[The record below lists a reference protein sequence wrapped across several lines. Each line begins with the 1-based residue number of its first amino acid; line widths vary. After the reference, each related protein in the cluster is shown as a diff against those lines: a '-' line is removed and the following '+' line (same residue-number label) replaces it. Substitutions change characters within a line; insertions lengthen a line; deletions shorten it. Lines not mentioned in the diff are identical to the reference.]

1 MKHFKLCLQFCCIHI
16 KKYRK
21 RIFAI
26 FSIYFLVL
34 LIITWIRSKEGCNG
48 IDLFVLMNGGYSLET
63 NNLLDMLIGIYPYLS
78 IGYLCSMYLDEML
91 EKQATFVLI
100 RMKNMRNF
108 HLANIVTLSCFNVL
122 VICCFQI
129 VKFCISIF
137 FTSNCQVESLYYMT
151 DVRLDLNI
159 ISLQVYTLL
168 YQIVGSLAVFLI
180 QYMIQKKCGNGIS
193 GMLFVFAIYF
203 ININS
208 NLLRNL
214 ELGTYVILGNLQ
226 VINNNGTSLQMFV
239 SKNCLYIIVTAIFIL
254 MKRGKKNVRN

>member
-1 MKHFKLCLQFCCIHI
+1 
-16 KKYRK
+16 
-21 RIFAI
+21 
-26 FSIYFLVL
+26 
-34 LIITWIRSKEGCNG
+34 
-48 IDLFVLMNGGYSLET
+48 
-63 NNLLDMLIGIYPYLS
+63 
-78 IGYLCSMYLDEML
+78 
-91 EKQATFVLI
+91 
-100 RMKNMRNF
+100 MRNF

-129 VKFCISIF
+129 AKFCISIF
-137 FTSNCQVESLYYMT
+137 FASNCQVESLYYMT
-151 DVRLDLNI
+151 NVRLDLNI